1 MEETRP
7 LNPEFEPL
15 KKWIHDLN
23 NRVGVILGM
32 AELQK
37 GEDLSPRAEKRR
49 ETIEQQAFE
58 VRDILQAIAGK
69 YLGG

>member
-7 LNPEFEPL
+7 HNPEFEPL

-37 GEDLSPRAEKRR
+37 AEDLSPRAEKRR

-69 YLGG
+69 YFG